1 MEWRLIEKKSLILQS
16 GWRRSIYYIL
26 ETKHYVYLMVGNLRN
41 FQPSRESIVVLTHI
55 AWAAIVISAHRLSQG
70 LLSRCD
76 IAAHASCKENH

>member
-1 MEWRLIEKKSLILQS
+1 M
-16 GWRRSIYYIL
+16 L

-70 LLSRCD
+70 LLSRRD
-76 IAAHASCKENH
+76 IVAHASCKVNH